1 MQIIQIR
8 VMSARQDLD
17 HEWEVRPVLRVLITF
32 PGVAV
37 AGFRAHRFLEAV
49 AFFRWAY
56 CKPALEDPPP
66 PPALRRKPTRN
77 CCWRAKSSAHHR
89 PRRWNL

>member
-1 MQIIQIR
+1 
-8 VMSARQDLD
+8 MSARQDLD

-56 CKPALEDPPP
+56 CKTAVRTYLVYISRDI
-66 PPALRRKPTRN
+66 LFT
-77 CCWRAKSSAHHR
+77 
-89 PRRWNL
+89 